1 MHASRASQIILNGV
15 RKNRSRI
22 MVGTDAKL
30 MDLCQR
36 LTPMHY
42 ETLFPLFTLPLTLLR
57 NKKPIKGMP
66 CETTVVGE
74 QTA

>member
-1 MHASRASQIILNGV
+1 
-15 RKNRSRI
+15 
-22 MVGTDAKL
+22 